1 MEDILNNL
9 KWEGN
14 SKRMYE
20 VILKAV
26 PKVFQ
31 GTINSLVANWIINNK
46 VEIVTEDIVFQAVEY
61 MAPSEAKNKLL
72 PILNQM
78 KTIE

>member
-1 MEDILNNL
+1 MEEILNNL

-26 PKVFQ
+26 PKLFQ
-31 GTINSLVANWIINNK
+31 GSIKRLVANWIINHK
-46 VEIVTEDIVFQAVEY
+46 VEVITEDIVFQAVED

-72 PILNQM
+72 PILNQI
-78 KTIE
+78 KTIK

>member
-1 MEDILNNL
+1 MEEILNNL

-26 PKVFQ
+26 PKLFQ
-31 GTINSLVANWIINNK
+31 SSIKRMVANWIINHK
-46 VEIVTEDIVFQAVEY
+46 VEVVTEDIVFQAVED
-61 MAPSEAKNKLL
+61 MVPSEAKNKLL
-72 PILNQM
+72 HILNQM
-78 KTIE
+78 KTVK